1 MKSLEQQMKEAAD
14 NLDFETAVIFRDK
27 LKELK
32 SMSTQSL
39 SSNKKISNK
48 SKKVKNKNK

>member
-1 MKSLEQQMKEAAD
+1 MKSLEQQMKEAAE

-32 SMSTQSL
+32 SMSTQSPAP
-39 SSNKKISNK
+39 NKKTLTK

>member
-1 MKSLEQQMKEAAD
+1 MKEAAD

-32 SMSTQSL
+32 SMSVQK
-39 SSNKKISNK
+39 SNKKISIQ
-48 SKKVKNKNK
+48 SKRKIKK